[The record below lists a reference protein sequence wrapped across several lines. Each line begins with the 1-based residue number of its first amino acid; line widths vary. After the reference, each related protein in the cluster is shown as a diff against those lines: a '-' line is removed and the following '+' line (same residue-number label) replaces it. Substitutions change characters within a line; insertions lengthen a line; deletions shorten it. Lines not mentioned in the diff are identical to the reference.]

1 MGSPNETRT
10 SDDSATDTASI
21 FGMISDNV
29 STRRKKVCKLNFV
42 CSKKIKWS
50 INDLPPFITKYVVQA
65 LMYTVREA
73 RVFLL

>member
-21 FGMISDNV
+21 LGMISDNV

-42 CSKKIKWS
+42 
-50 INDLPPFITKYVVQA
+50 
-65 LMYTVREA
+65 
-73 RVFLL
+73 LLQKDKVEYK